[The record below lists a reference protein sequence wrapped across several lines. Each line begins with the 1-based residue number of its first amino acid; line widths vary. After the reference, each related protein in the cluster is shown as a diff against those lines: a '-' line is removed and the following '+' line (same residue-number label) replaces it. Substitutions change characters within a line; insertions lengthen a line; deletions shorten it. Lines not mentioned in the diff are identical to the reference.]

1 MLNLRLP
8 TIETDRFILR
18 PIGVQDAS
26 DMFEYAG
33 DAENLQFVW
42 FPKHT
47 DVASSKQAITERFL
61 PRPEMG
67 IPEAYCVVIKPEMKM
82 IGTVDVHTV
91 RFGDV
96 GEIGYILNKRY
107 WNQGI
112 ASEAVQ
118 LLISVMFHHCGFA
131 RVEIQHNAENIA
143 SGKVIQKAGF
153 IQEGTYRKRKYEPE
167 LGHRSDYHFYGL
179 NLDDQIVLERYS
191 KEHYENTIRPKIRP

>member
-8 TIETDRFILR
+8 TIETERFILR
-18 PIGVQDAS
+18 PIGVQDAN
-26 DMFEYAG
+26 DMFDYAG
-33 DAENLQFVW
+33 DAENLKWVW
-42 FPKHT
+42 FPRHT
-47 DVASSKQAITERFL
+47 DPANSQKAIVDFFL
-61 PRPEMG
+61 PRVERG

-96 GEIGYILNKRY
+96 GEIGYILNKHY

-118 LLISVMFHHCGFA
+118 ILISVMFHHCGFE

-143 SGKVIQKAGF
+143 SGRVIEKAGF
-153 IQEGTYRKRKYEPE
+153 IKEGTYRKRKYEPE

-179 NLDDQIVLERYS
+179 NQDDPIVLERYS
-191 KEHYENTIRPKIRP
+191 KEHYETIIRPKIRP